1 MKNTLDSGSG
11 MTLEEQVD
19 HDKDKVFKSITADYV
34 ILKVSW
40 SFDLTSFI
48 FSSNPNWTRFRKDQ
62 S

>member
-34 ILKVSW
+34 ILKVS
-40 SFDLTSFI
+40 
-48 FSSNPNWTRFRKDQ
+48 
-62 S
+62 